1 MIPVTLG
8 QFLPAL
14 PEGGRSSSTATMVRR
29 MTMTIE
35 LARFTV
41 DDDAVPALMA
51 GRPAMVRALAGRFPG
66 CPAAYLT
73 RKYDRSWLDI
83 VPWS

>member
-14 PEGGRSSSTATMVRR
+14 PEGGRSSLTATVVRR
-29 MTMTIE
+29 MAMTIQ

-51 GRPAMVRALAGRFPG
+51 GRLAMVRALAGRFPG
-66 CPAAYLT
+66 CTAAPQKT
-73 RKYDRSWLDI
+73 QQETNCGSW
-83 VPWS
+83 PWW

>member
-8 QFLPAL
+8 QLLPAL
-14 PEGGRSSSTATMVRR
+14 PEGGRSSLTATMVRR
-29 MTMTIE
+29 MAMTIE

-41 DDDAVPALMA
+41 DDDAVPALVA

-66 CPAAYLT
+66 RPAAYLT
-73 RKYDRSWLDI
+73 REHDGSRLDI
-83 VPWS
+83 VP

>member
-14 PEGGRSSSTATMVRR
+14 PEGGRSSLTATMVRR
-29 MTMTIE
+29 MAMTIQ

-41 DDDAVPALMA
+41 DDDAVPAL
-51 GRPAMVRALAGRFPG
+51 
-66 CPAAYLT
+66 CP
-73 RKYDRSWLDI
+73 R
-83 VPWS
+83 

>member
-14 PEGGRSSSTATMVRR
+14 PEGGRSSLTATVVRR
-29 MTMTIE
+29 MAMTIQ

-51 GRPAMVRALAGRFPG
+51 GRLAMVRALAGRFPG
-66 CPAAYLT
+66 CPAAPQKT
-73 RKYDRSWLDI
+73 QQETNCGSW
-83 VPWS
+83 PS